1 MFVQELRDII
11 IVVIIISG
19 MLLSFHSSTVS
30 ISSVCNSTLYPAV
43 CSSTLNGTD
52 PKDPQKYVRIAVE
65 AAMIAI
71 NESLN
76 TVTDL
81 AASSPSKNGT
91 QYNTL
96 LTCEQVLTDSLEQLN
111 DSLSQISTLTL
122 GSLQSEVVDVQQL
135 LSAAMTSQ
143 DTCLTE
149 VQDFGIW
156 NNSDAINGTKAT
168 HATQLLSNALALVT
182 DLTKIT
188 SLSDLLPGSH
198 NRRLLYADHTPYR
211 MEEEDSSTHLLG
223 GGGGGGA
230 SYPEW
235 MSAGDRRLLQTK
247 PTPNAVVAQDG
258 SGQYTTIQAAVN
270 AAKSSTASRWV
281 IYIKAGTYSEQVNV
295 GKNAKNLM
303 IYGDGIG
310 QTILTGSKS
319 VTGGSTTFLSATL
332 AVKASGFI
340 AMDMSIRNTAGPN
353 GHQAVA
359 LRVGGDQSAFS
370 GLSIEGYQDTLYAYT
385 FRQFYT
391 GCTILGT
398 VDYIFGN
405 AAAVFQNCQLLTLP
419 GLQGSQNTYTA
430 SGRTD
435 PSQPT
440 GFSFISCNLGVD
452 TPAAST
458 WPTYLGRPWKTYART
473 VFLEC
478 TLGSVINPAGWLL
491 WNGIATSGN
500 LVTYGEYLNTGPGAN
515 TAQRVSWS
523 QQLTAT
529 QAQTYTVGNFIS
541 GEDWL
546 PATTIG
552 FSNNL

>member
-1 MFVQELRDII
+1 
-11 IVVIIISG
+11 
-19 MLLSFHSSTVS
+19 
-30 ISSVCNSTLYPAV
+30 
-43 CSSTLNGTD
+43 
-52 PKDPQKYVRIAVE
+52 
-65 AAMIAI
+65 MIAI

-76 TVTDL
+76 AVTDL

-122 GSLQSEVVDVQQL
+122 GSLHSEVVDVQQL

-188 SLSDLLPGSH
+188 SLSDLLPGPH

-223 GGGGGGA
+223 GGGAGGA

-270 AAKSSTASRWV
+270 AVKSNSASRWV
-281 IYIKAGTYSEQVNV
+281 IYIKAGTYTEQVNV

-332 AVKASGFI
+332 GKKKTHSTQ
-340 AMDMSIRNTAGPN
+340 IRRILSPFRNF
-353 GHQAVA
+353 QAT
-359 LRVGGDQSAFS
+359 LFS
-370 GLSIEGYQDTLYAYT
+370 LLLSRSFL
-385 FRQFYT
+385 
-391 GCTILGT
+391 C
-398 VDYIFGN
+398 IFKM
-405 AAAVFQNCQLLTLP
+405 
-419 GLQGSQNTYTA
+419 
-430 SGRTD
+430 
-435 PSQPT
+435 
-440 GFSFISCNLGVD
+440 GV
-452 TPAAST
+452 
-458 WPTYLGRPWKTYART
+458 
-473 VFLEC
+473 
-478 TLGSVINPAGWLL
+478 
-491 WNGIATSGN
+491 
-500 LVTYGEYLNTGPGAN
+500 
-515 TAQRVSWS
+515 
-523 QQLTAT
+523 
-529 QAQTYTVGNFIS
+529 
-541 GEDWL
+541 
-546 PATTIG
+546 
-552 FSNNL
+552 

>member
-1 MFVQELRDII
+1 M
-11 IVVIIISG
+11 
-19 MLLSFHSSTVS
+19 
-30 ISSVCNSTLYPAV
+30 

-76 TVTDL
+76 AVTDL

-156 NNSDAINGTKAT
+156 NSSDAINGTKAT

-223 GGGGGGA
+223 GGGAGGA

-258 SGQYTTIQAAVN
+258 SGQYTTIQAAVY
-270 AAKSSTASRWV
+270 AARSSSASRWV

-310 QTILTGSKS
+310 ETILTGSES

-332 AVKASGFI
+332 GKKKTHSTQIRRVLPLALPSLKWACETSCWNFFTRHIIHRSLTHLMNACVCFVCKQKPILTKCAS
-340 AMDMSIRNTAGPN
+340 N
-353 GHQAVA
+353 VVLA
-359 LRVGGDQSAFS
+359 LALPLCLLLCL
-370 GLSIEGYQDTLYAYT
+370 LSLCATIWWT
-385 FRQFYT
+385 FRLHNIHTYFSQHESMSSAL
-391 GCTILGT
+391 IS
-398 VDYIFGN
+398 V
-405 AAAVFQNCQLLTLP
+405 QLFKL
-419 GLQGSQNTYTA
+419 
-430 SGRTD
+430 
-435 PSQPT
+435 
-440 GFSFISCNLGVD
+440 
-452 TPAAST
+452 
-458 WPTYLGRPWKTYART
+458 
-473 VFLEC
+473 
-478 TLGSVINPAGWLL
+478 LGSLPWTCQSETQQDQMVTKL
-491 WNGIATSGN
+491 WH
-500 LVTYGEYLNTGPGAN
+500 
-515 TAQRVSWS
+515 
-523 QQLTAT
+523 
-529 QAQTYTVGNFIS
+529 
-541 GEDWL
+541 
-546 PATTIG
+546 
-552 FSNNL
+552 